1 MDLVY
6 YHNPRCTKSRQGL
19 QLLESKG
26 LQPTIVKY
34 LDNPPSQKELRTIIK
49 KLGIKPAD
57 LVRKTE
63 SIYKEKFKGKQ
74 LSDEEWIEAMI
85 QYPKLIQRPILIK
98 GDKAVV
104 GRPTEALLDIL

>member
-1 MDLVY
+1 
-6 YHNPRCTKSRQGL
+6 L

>member
-1 MDLVY
+1 M
-6 YHNPRCTKSRQGL
+6 